1 MFMLVYNLYNTFAVK
16 YFKVLVLQ
24 TLNQFDFFKKKLTT
38 WAVLE

>member
-24 TLNQFDFFKKKLTT
+24 TLNQFDFFKKK
-38 WAVLE
+38 VNDVGSS